1 MLNVVVVG
9 EKQKGASSME
19 EYLGRF
25 LNVPGE
31 NWVATCLEKGYLKV
45 LLAAETSLIA

>member
-1 MLNVVVVG
+1 MNVVMVG
-9 EKQKGASSME
+9 EKQKGVSSIE
-19 EYLGRF
+19 EYSGTF

-45 LLAAETSLIA
+45 LSAAETSLIA